1 MFGIQI
7 IILFHM
13 IVRGCDIK
21 LFLLGLWDG
30 CGTGTGL
37 TLVAGWD
44 GSPASNYLRE
54 RDGTGQIMKYAGRDA
69 GPV

>member
-1 MFGIQI
+1 MN
-7 IILFHM
+7 
-13 IVRGCDIK
+13 VRGCYMK

-30 CGTGTGL
+30 CGTGAGL
-37 TLVAGWD
+37 TLVAGRY
-44 GSPASNYLRE
+44 GSPASNYLWE